1 MPFRPI
7 YEARAAAAWF
17 LAFAYFQYEV
27 MFGNGPTALMMGLGL
42 VCLVASAHRANQ
54 ALKITT
60 LRASLSGRAMEKM
73 PASEL
78 RRFCKD
84 PDQVW
89 LGFGFDWKPEHAQR
103 LYELSK
109 SDYRQWVLPA
119 WLARLLG
126 VNVLAQ
132 PESEIGLPY
141 IHGVEPK
148 EGPLY
153 RPLVN
158 FEGGTCIAGTTQS
171 GKGVMLSILIAQAI
185 YRGDVVIIFDPKN
198 SSRLKNNVIRACRD
212 AGRDDPLEFHPAFP
226 ERGVR
231 LDPMFNW
238 QKPTELASRIQ
249 SIMPPDTTG
258 AFAAFG
264 WNAVNVVVQ
273 GLVEV
278 EERPNLL
285 KLAQYIEA
293 GIEGVLQACLEK
305 HFRTEA
311 PANWRECIRPYMKAA
326 QDTRK
331 RPSDTASDLLMAYVA
346 YYERELAPHRRNK
359 VIDAQIAVFRHPR
372 EHYQKV
378 TANLLPILSML
389 TSGTLGRSLAPDPF
403 DVEDQRPIMNLEKV
417 VNGGHVLYVALDS
430 LPDPAVA
437 SAIGAIFLADLAAL
451 AGMRYN
457 SGRRGPR
464 ISLFVDEVSNVINQP
479 LIEILNK
486 GAESGIYATCAMQ
499 TFADL
504 ARRLGS
510 DDAARMA
517 LGNMNTLI
525 ALRSKDRPTQ
535 EYITETFG
543 KTYISDVVESFI
555 TGQNQQ
561 VFDFSG
567 AYSRRL
573 GRTREEIVPSDVLG
587 KLPNLQYFGSVA
599 GGRIVKGRIPIIDP
613 GQVV

>member
-1 MPFRPI
+1 MP
-7 YEARAAAAWF
+7 
-17 LAFAYFQYEV
+17 
-27 MFGNGPTALMMGLGL
+27 G
-42 VCLVASAHRANQ
+42 
-54 ALKITT
+54 
-60 LRASLSGRAMEKM
+60 
-73 PASEL
+73 
-78 RRFCKD
+78 
-84 PDQVW
+84 
-89 LGFGFDWKPEHAQR
+89 
-103 LYELSK
+103 
-109 SDYRQWVLPA
+109 

-126 VNVLAQ
+126 LKFRAQ
-132 PESEIGLPY
+132 PDNEIGIPF
-141 IHGVEPK
+141 IHGLDPN
-148 EGPLY
+148 EGPIY

-171 GKGVMLSILIAQAI
+171 GKGVFLSILIAQAI
-185 YRGDVVIIFDPKN
+185 YRGDVVIVFDPKN

-238 QKPTELASRIQ
+238 GKPTELASRIQ

-278 EERPNLL
+278 EERPNLM

-305 HFRTEA
+305 YFSTQA
-311 PANWRECIRPYMKAA
+311 PANWREAIRPYLKAA
-326 QDTRK
+326 QETRK
-331 RPSDTASDLLMAYVA
+331 RPSETASDLLMAYVA
-346 YYERELAPHRRNK
+346 YYERELAPHRRSK

-389 TSGTLGRSLAPDPF
+389 TSGVLGRSLAPDPF
-403 DVEDQRPIMNLEKV
+403 DPDDRRPIMNLQKV
-417 VNGGHVLYVALDS
+417 VNGRHVLYVALDS

-457 SGRRGPR
+457 SGERGAR

-510 DDAARMA
+510 EDAARMA
-517 LGNMNTLI
+517 LGNLNTLI

-535 EYITETFG
+535 DFITETFG
-543 KTYISDVVESFI
+543 KTYIKSVDETFAAVQDQRFV
-555 TGQNQQ
+555 
-561 VFDFSG
+561 DFSG
-567 AYSRRL
+567 AHSRRMTE
-573 GRTREEIVPSDVLG
+573 RREEIVPADILG
-587 KLPNLQYFGSVA
+587 KLPNMQYFASVS
-599 GGRIVKGRIPIIDP
+599 GGRIVKGRVPIVDP
-613 GQVV
+613 GALS